1 MRICRDVKLKIDE
14 WAGEGDVTV
23 SDQWHEYGDLF
34 RADVAGDWLYDILR
48 LYNQARKEC
57 FGTSDYVLI
66 KEDQLQQLVDLL
78 PEGFTFG
85 YEDE

>member
-23 SDQWHEYGDLF
+23 SDEWHEYGDLF
-34 RADVAGDWLYDILR
+34 RADVASDWLHDILR
-48 LYNQARKEC
+48 LYNQAGKEC

-66 KEDQLQQLVDLL
+66 KEDELNQLVEAL
-78 PEGFTFG
+78 PEGFQFA
-85 YEDE
+85 YDSK